1 MIRPSG
7 RTAACRV
14 PLFLAGSL
22 VVAAVFGLPG
32 SARTSPASA
41 AGALAAS
48 STDEC
53 RGPAHAP
60 PASPP
65 PGFTGHMATI
75 DGVQMH
81 YVLGGSGKQ
90 VIVLLHGWPEDWYE
104 WRDVMPDL
112 ARDYTVA
119 AVDLPGLGDSR
130 GSPPAYDA
138 KTLATFVHRLVVD
151 HLGFRHV
158 HLVGHDFGAGVA
170 FAYAAFFRDA
180 ASTLTMME
188 FPLPG
193 PGTDE
198 QQLRAQL
205 WWFGF
210 HDVAQLPEEMVQGRQ
225 LTYLSWFYDN
235 LVSPSNRIDAT
246 AVTEY
251 VRTYCIPSV
260 LHGGFQ
266 LYRELPADASE
277 NSSVTANKLTL
288 PILLMSAVRGS
299 DPAAEKAQLIATV
312 QPMASGPISAELVP
326 DSGHFVA
333 EENPQFVVAQ
343 LGSFIDANAVDEGP
357 GGTQNGPSG
366 SE

>member
-1 MIRPSG
+1 MES
-7 RTAACRV
+7 
-14 PLFLAGSL
+14 
-22 VVAAVFGLPG
+22 
-32 SARTSPASA
+32 
-41 AGALAAS
+41 
-48 STDEC
+48 
-53 RGPAHAP
+53 
-60 PASPP
+60 
-65 PGFTGHMATI
+65 I
-75 DGVQMH
+75 DGVRMH
-81 YVLGGSGKQ
+81 YVLGGSGRQ
-90 VIVLLHGWPEDWYE
+90 VVVLLHGWPEDWYE
-104 WRDVMPDL
+104 WRAVMPDL
-112 ARDYTVA
+112 ARDHTVV

-130 GSPPAYDA
+130 GSPPAYDE
-138 KTLATFVHRLVVD
+138 KTLATFVHSLVVD
-151 HLGFRHV
+151 HLGFHHV

-235 LVSPSNRIDAT
+235 LVAPSNRIDAT

-266 LYRELPADASE
+266 LYRELPTDASE
-277 NSSVTANKLTL
+277 NSSLTTNKLTL
-288 PILLMSAVRGS
+288 PILLMSPIRGS
-299 DPAAEKAQLIATV
+299 DPDAEKAQLIATV

-333 EENPQFVVAQ
+333 EENPEFVAAQ
-343 LGSFIDANAVDEGP
+343 LRSFIDANAVEAGP
-357 GGTQNGPSG
+357 DGAQGGQPG
-366 SE
+366 SA